1 MNKNLLFLVLFI
13 LPTIGFSQVGTTIS
27 YEDNFGSGTLNY
39 NGDVNGRP
47 SYQGP
52 AGGVTVTGCHFC
64 GIDTHVDSSTIV
76 APLDDSVGPVGPTAI
91 YVRQAND
98 PVHCTVDKCS
108 FAEHAFALHCL
119 GAKVE

>member
-52 AGGVTVTGCHFC
+52 
-64 GIDTHVDSSTIV
+64 
-76 APLDDSVGPVGPTAI
+76 
-91 YVRQAND
+91 
-98 PVHCTVDKCS
+98 
-108 FAEHAFALHCL
+108 EL
-119 GAKVE
+119 GEPS